1 MIHNFKDLM
10 LRLSENYWKLENG
23 KRDFGH
29 RVFKTK
35 NIDKSRHAC
44 FSALYCQIKSTRFDR
59 AKLKY
64 NLRWLYY

>member
-1 MIHNFKDLM
+1 MTHNFKDLM
-10 LRLSENYWKLENG
+10 LRQSENYWKLENG
-23 KRDFGH
+23 K

-44 FSALYCQIKSTRFDR
+44 FSALYGQIKSTRFDR